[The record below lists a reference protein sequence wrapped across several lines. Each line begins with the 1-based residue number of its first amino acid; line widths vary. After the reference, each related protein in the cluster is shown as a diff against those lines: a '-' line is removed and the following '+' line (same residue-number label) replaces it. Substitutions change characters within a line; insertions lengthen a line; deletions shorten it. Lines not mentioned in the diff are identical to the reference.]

1 MLIVEYQDNL
11 YKAALAVL
19 RDPADSQD
27 AVQLTFIKY
36 CQSDLDF
43 RDREHIRK
51 WLFRTVL
58 NQSKDIRRAF
68 WRRSRT
74 ALDESV
80 AAPEFRSQISQ
91 ELYEA
96 VSSLPSKYRVTLQ
109 LYYYEDFSIR
119 EIAQLTGQS
128 ETAVKTRLSRGRGS
142 VWEPRRSRSW
152 RNPHHRDPVAG
163 WQGAG
168 GGDGESGR
176 QHLGHPG
183 KGNTGEQVYR
193 QKQRRR
199 GLH

>member
-1 MLIVEYQDNL
+1 MLIPEYQDNL

-43 RDREHIRK
+43 RDREYIRK

-109 LYYYEDFSIR
+109 LYY
-119 EIAQLTGQS
+119 
-128 ETAVKTRLSRGRGS
+128 
-142 VWEPRRSRSW
+142 
-152 RNPHHRDPVAG
+152 RDPVAG